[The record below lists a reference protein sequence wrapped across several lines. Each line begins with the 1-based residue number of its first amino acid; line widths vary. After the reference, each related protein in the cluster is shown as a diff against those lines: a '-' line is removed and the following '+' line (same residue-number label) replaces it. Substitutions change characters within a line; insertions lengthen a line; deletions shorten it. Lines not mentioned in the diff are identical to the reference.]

1 MGLGFFV
8 GVLIYAMPTQW
19 QDALS
24 RAISFPKGFEDLSP
38 VPASDLAD
46 MRGGLLLPNGM
57 VVNFAVEFRTVAETA
72 QGSFE
77 EVVTVT
83 SLDNNDLAK
92 MLDGNTGVINKVT
105 VDQAGAVDVDIEP
118 TSELAGFMNHVLNNS
133 SGSVINHSTSL
144 TADLN
149 DVLPA
154 VTAAAQASRIS
165 DAARASTIMS
175 IR

>member
-46 MRGGLLLPNGM
+46 MRGGLLL
-57 VVNFAVEFRTVAETA
+57 
-72 QGSFE
+72 
-77 EVVTVT
+77 
-83 SLDNNDLAK
+83 
-92 MLDGNTGVINKVT
+92 LDGNTGVINKVT
-105 VDQAGAVDVDIEP
+105 VDQAGAIDVDIEP